1 MKNVAYQKLF
11 GIEQI
16 DTLNRALLV
25 HSGANRIFEDT
36 DGEALDI
43 FFDIFKNEMLINK
56 YTVAN
61 MLLYNVSNRDKTSA
75 IPDNKYII
83 LEKLD
88 EAGISYDDELYPD
101 ALNRALE
108 LFKDVQVMLDYNTCR
123 EHIKTIV

>member
-1 MKNVAYQKLF
+1 M
-11 GIEQI
+11 
-16 DTLNRALLV
+16 V